1 MGQIQC
7 REYIGGYVHG
17 ANTAE
22 EIKNSFT
29 AYRSREAA
37 KDLWSRLSKTKVG
50 QAQNLLAIYSFYKE
64 LMDTPAL
71 AAWSFFALFLL
82 VLPTGN
88 ALAERG
94 FSAMGAAHSKNRS
107 ELSHE
112 QVLAHMLIGF
122 NGPSLPEFKL
132 SLNIDST
139 AHGKNWWGYV
149 APCNYN
155 K

>member
-1 MGQIQC
+1 M
-7 REYIGGYVHG
+7 
-17 ANTAE
+17 
-22 EIKNSFT
+22 
-29 AYRSREAA
+29 
-37 KDLWSRLSKTKVG
+37 WSRLSKTKVG
-50 QAQNLLAIYSFYKE
+50 QPHNLLAIYSFYKE

-107 ELSHE
+107 ELSNE

-122 NGPSLPEFKL
+122 NGPSLTEFKL
-132 SLNIDST
+132 SLNLISK
-139 AHGKNWWGYV
+139 AHGTNWWGYV